1 MDDFTTPTFV
11 GSLSLYRCYGCT
23 FQILRKREEASDVA
37 GHYRL
42 THVRLQVASPAM
54 P

>member
-1 MDDFTTPTFV
+1 MNDSHTFD

-23 FQILRKREEASDVA
+23 FQIVRKRGELA

-42 THVRLQVASPAM
+42 TRVQLPLAQPSM

>member
-1 MDDFTTPTFV
+1 MTDSRTFD

-23 FQILRKREEASDVA
+23 FQIVRKRGELA

-42 THVRLQVASPAM
+42 TRVQLPLAQPSM
-54 P
+54 S